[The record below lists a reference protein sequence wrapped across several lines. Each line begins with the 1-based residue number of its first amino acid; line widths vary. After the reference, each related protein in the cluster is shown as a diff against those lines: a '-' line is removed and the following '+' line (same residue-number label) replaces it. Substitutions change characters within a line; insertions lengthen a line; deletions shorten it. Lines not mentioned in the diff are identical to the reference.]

1 MRRKIVL
8 WGSNEKD
15 EKLLV
20 ALELLEKENLV
31 NIFTFPESVAT
42 EEFYKAMSEKWREDE
57 EVEFPT
63 TFTKTERKLSVSDSL
78 LPDEIKVE
86 KTDLINRAQAEWHFI
101 VLSSKLFGMYKS
113 ELEEIKERADDLT
126 EFESSIWNEL
136 KEFWNK
142 VQGQLNDKN
151 LFREHGAALKERTN
165 LLFDKLKELRKE
177 LDVQFESQSKNYAE
191 TFKSELK
198 EIEEKISKGLGLSP
212 LFEDLKQLQAKFR
225 NIKFTKADRDEL
237 WSKIDDAFKK
247 LKEKRGVKSESS
259 NSNNLARFESRLNG
273 LHGAIQKMERSINY
287 DKRDLEDE
295 LKKGDDVGGQLE
307 VQLRKAK
314 IRMIEERL
322 RSKEEKLVDMHLT
335 QKEIETR
342 IDREKKRQVKA
353 EKYEKLEEAKDAV
366 KLKIASDIAEM
377 SKERDQ
383 ISDKLEQAAT
393 EIQTPHKV
401 SFFEKITDS
410 VEQLVED
417 VVDSAKAVAEVVS
430 GKIDDAKDKIEDI
443 AEAATDMASEIKDKA
458 KDKFEDV
465 ADKFEESKDKIEDKF
480 ENIVEA
486 AADKASEL
494 KAKAKDIYEDV
505 ADKLEESKDKLEDK
519 FEDIAEAA
527 TDKASEL
534 KAKAKDIYEDVADK
548 FDNKKDKAEDKIE
561 DIAGA
566 AADKASEIKAE
577 VKDNVENIADNAED
591 EIRDAIAKVS
601 GVVDEIEDKL
611 IADNDATESD
621 QKEG

>member
-31 NIFTFPESVAT
+31 NIFTFPENVAT

-57 EVEFPT
+57 EVEFPAT
-63 TFTKTERKLSVSDSL
+63 YTKTERKLSVSDSL

-113 ELEEIKERADDLT
+113 ELEEIKERADELT
-126 EFESSIWNEL
+126 EFESGIWNEL

-177 LDVQFESQSKNYAE
+177 LDTQFESQSKNYAE

-212 LFEDLKQLQAKFR
+212 LFEDLKQLQAKFK
-225 NIKFTKADRDEL
+225 NFKFTKNDRDEL

-247 LKEKRGVKSESS
+247 LKDQRGVKSESS
-259 NSNNLARFESRLNG
+259 SNNNLARLESRLNG

-287 DKRDLEDE
+287 DKRDLDDE
-295 LKKGDDVGGQLE
+295 QRKGDDVGGQLE
-307 VQLRKAK
+307 VQLRQAK

-430 GKIDDAKDKIEDI
+430 DKFDDAKDKLEDI
-443 AEAATDMASEIKDKA
+443 ADAAVDKASDIKAKA

-465 ADKFEESKDKIEDKF
+465 ADKFEERKDKIEDKL
-480 ENIVEA
+480 EDIADA

-505 ADKLEESKDKLEDK
+505 VDKFEESKDKVEDK
-519 FEDIAEAA
+519 FDDIVEAA
-527 TDKASEL
+527 ADKASEL
-534 KAKAKDIYEDVADK
+534 KVKAKDIYEDVADK
-548 FDNKKDKAEDKIE
+548 FDNKKDKTAEKLE
-561 DIAGA
+561 DIAEA
-566 AADKASEIKAE
+566 TTDKASEIKDEAK
-577 VKDNVENIADNAED
+577 VKVDSISDKAED
-591 EIRDAIAKVS
+591 EIKDAIAKVS
-601 GVVDEIEDKL
+601 EVVDEIEDNL
-611 IADNDATESD
+611 LADNDATESD
-621 QKEG
+621 EKEG

>member
-31 NIFTFPESVAT
+31 NIFTFPENVAT

-57 EVEFPT
+57 EVEFPAT
-63 TFTKTERKLSVSDSL
+63 YTKTERKLSVSDSL

-113 ELEEIKERADDLT
+113 ELEEIKERADELT
-126 EFESSIWNEL
+126 EFESGLWNEL

-177 LDVQFESQSKNYAE
+177 LDAQFESQSKDHAE
-191 TFKSELK
+191 AFKTELK

-225 NIKFTKADRDEL
+225 NFKFTKNDRDEL
-237 WSKIDDAFKK
+237 WSKIDNAFKK
-247 LKEKRGVKSESS
+247 LKEQRGVKSESS
-259 NSNNLARFESRLNG
+259 STNNLARHESRLNG

-353 EKYEKLEEAKDAV
+353 EKYEKLEEAKDVV

-383 ISDKLEQAAT
+383 ISEKLEQAAS
-393 EIQTPHKV
+393 EIQTPHKE
-401 SFFEKITDS
+401 SFFEKLTDS

-430 GKIDDAKDKIEDI
+430 EKIDVAKDKIEDM
-443 AEAATDMASEIKDKA
+443 ADAAADKASEIKAKA
-458 KDKFEDV
+458 KDKFEDI
-465 ADKFEESKDKIEDKF
+465 ADKFDDSKDKVEDKL
-480 ENIVEA
+480 EDMA
-486 AADKASEL
+486 DATADKASEL
-494 KAKAKDIYEDV
+494 KAKAKDKV
-505 ADKLEESKDKLEDK
+505 EE
-519 FEDIAEAA
+519 A
-527 TDKASEL
+527 TDKLDS
-534 KAKAKDIYEDVADK
+534 ISDK
-548 FDNKKDKAEDKIE
+548 VGD
-561 DIAGA
+561 
-566 AADKASEIKAE
+566 EIK
-577 VKDNVENIADNAED
+577 
-591 EIRDAIAKVS
+591 DAIAKVS
-601 GVVDEIEDKL
+601 EVIDEIEDDL
-611 IADNDATESD
+611 LADNDATESEE
-621 QKEG
+621 KES